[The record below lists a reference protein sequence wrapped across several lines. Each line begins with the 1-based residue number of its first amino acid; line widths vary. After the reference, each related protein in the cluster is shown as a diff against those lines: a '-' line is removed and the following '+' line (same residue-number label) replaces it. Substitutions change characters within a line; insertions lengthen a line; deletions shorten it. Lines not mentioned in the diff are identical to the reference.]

1 MRRIHIVLATL
12 LCAVAT
18 MLCMS
23 TTAWAQATQDSQT
36 PQAGHHQRG
45 EGMTADAQL
54 DHMSQT
60 LNLTDDQKTKIK
72 PILEDSMKQM
82 QTVRQ
87 DTSLSQ
93 EDRRSK
99 MQQIHES
106 TMSQIKPILNA
117 DQQKKLESMHGRGE
131 HGHGHEKGADQGT
144 SPQ

>member
-1 MRRIHIVLATL
+1 MRRIHIALATL
-12 LCAVAT
+12 LCATAT
-18 MLCMS
+18 VLCMG
-23 TTAWAQATQDSQT
+23 TTAWAQDNQT
-36 PQAGHHQRG
+36 PPAGHHQRG

-54 DHMSQT
+54 EHMSQA

-82 QTVRQ
+82 QQLRQ

-93 EDRRSK
+93 EDRRAK

-106 TMSQIKPILNA
+106 AMSQIKPILTD
-117 DQQKKLESMHGRGE
+117 DQQKKLESMHGPGDRG
-131 HGHGHEKGADQGT
+131 HRGNKSSDQGT

>member
-18 MLCMS
+18 VLCMG
-23 TTAWAQATQDSQT
+23 TTGWAQSAQDNQS

-45 EGMTADAQL
+45 EGMSADAQL
-54 DHMSQT
+54 EHMSQA

-72 PILEDSMKQM
+72 PILEDAGKQM
-82 QTVRQ
+82 QQVRQ

-131 HGHGHEKGADQGT
+131 RGHGHEKGTDQGS